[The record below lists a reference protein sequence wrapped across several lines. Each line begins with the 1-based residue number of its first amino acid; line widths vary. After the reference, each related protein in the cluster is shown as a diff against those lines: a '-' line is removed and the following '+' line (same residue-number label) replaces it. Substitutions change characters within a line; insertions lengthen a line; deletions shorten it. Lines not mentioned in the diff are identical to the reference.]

1 MLLRYIS
8 KRSIDH
14 GRLFLNKDR
23 TTRAF
28 LSHFTHHTKNRAY
41 SFRSARSYKFVIKPI
56 VVLTALGVP
65 IYLTDLYF
73 FESVAVRSM
82 RALYVMLWIAYQ
94 YSMNTSKYGNMRD
107 LHDLS
112 AEKLLNMLM
121 ENRGLYIKLGQA
133 IANQG
138 TLFPIEYQKKFR
150 RLYDDAPVE
159 SWDKIDSILQKQYG
173 RNYESTLFDTI
184 EHDPVASASI
194 AQVHRGRLK
203 GNGEDVAIKVQHS
216 YINKQ
221 ISVDLFMYRLISRIY
236 EKVFDLPLTMFT
248 TFVSKQLVQEVDFVH
263 EMQNS
268 ERLRKYISNDREMD
282 LLNVYI
288 PRTYPDITSK
298 GILVTEWCD
307 GLPLTSRKKLLEAD
321 IDIAL
326 TMTQYLKVFGRQ
338 IFAYGFVHSDPH
350 PGNLLARYGKYGKQ
364 ELVILDHGLY
374 IDLPHD
380 FRLDYCSLW
389 KSIFLFDYNLIK
401 KVALKWGVNSID
413 AFATFVLL
421 RPFKSSK
428 NSRSLQQE
436 GINALLRNFLSDENA
451 FPRELVFLTRTMR
464 MIQNLNRT
472 FGSPVNRIN
481 ILTNELIDA
490 LRSDPGYSSMSTFK
504 KASDYIEYIRV
515 KLVLLI
521 SGAIF
526 SLIRLKQKTLGN
538 IFQSGDLGIED
549 YLEQYLVNTAKEVN
563 IEILE

>member
-138 TLFPIEYQKKFR
+138 TLFPIEYQKKLR

-549 YLEQYLVNTAKEVN
+549 YLEQYLVNTAKEMN